1 MLTTSQKAAL
11 ALSNRLFINS
21 WTLRE
26 DLMWAVEHPRQYT
39 IELEFVNK
47 RPVGVAL
54 LDKRDGLV
62 SIFVRK
68 KYRRNG
74 VGTKLINK
82 LKNSIKKAGYG
93 IVGSDKF
100 FNKVGIAVDNY

>member
-1 MLTTSQKAAL
+1 MKTSQKAAL
-11 ALSNRLFINS
+11 ALSNRLFVNS

-26 DLMWAVEHPRQYT
+26 DLMWAVEHPNQYT
-39 IELEFVNK
+39 IKLEFVNK
-47 RPVGVAL
+47 CPVGIAL

-68 KYRRNG
+68 EYRRKG
-74 VGTKLINK
+74 LGTKLINK
-82 LKNSIKKAGYG
+82 LKNNIKKAGYG

-100 FNKVGIAVDNY
+100 FNKVGIPFDNY